1 MANDLEED
9 IQPPRKNHLI
19 SRKKVREFI
28 DGHPE
33 HEKHSETL
41 YDWCKTLELATW
53 GKFADVRETFPSAD
67 QVGKFVV
74 FNVGG
79 NKFRFIA
86 EIKYKS
92 KVIFLRHVLTHPEYD
107 QGKWKS

>member
-1 MANDLEED
+1 MANDLEDD
-9 IQPPRKNHLI
+9 IRPPRKNHLI

-28 DGHPE
+28 ESHPE
-33 HEKHSETL
+33 HAKHSEVL

-53 GKFADVRETFPSAD
+53 EKFADVRKTFPSAD
-67 QVGKFVV
+67 HVGKFVV

-86 EIKYKS
+86 EINYQGS
-92 KVIFLRHVLTHPEYD
+92 PIFLRHVLTHSEYD
-107 QGKWKS
+107 KEKWKS